1 MPHLQKAK
9 ITNAQKWLT
18 LVAQDRANLE
28 YWMPYLQELQ
38 TLEQAQQYI
47 QKNANLDFYLGEHI
61 FEIWKAS
68 SLVGLVTLHNGRI
81 RDKSVDLGYWLGV
94 DYTGKGIMAEA
105 CQHLIS
111 KTFVDHPIQMIYIRC
126 LEENLPSR
134 ALAVRLGFELKYQE
148 GAIFHFQMSR
158 AQWMQEHY
166 EEEDLFYFLEI
177 LDLGI
182 VI

>member
-9 ITNAQKWLT
+9 PKNAQKWLT

-38 TLEQAQQYI
+38 KLEQAQQYI
-47 QKNANLDFYLGEHI
+47 KKNANLDFYLGEHI
-61 FEIWKAS
+61 FEIWHATN
-68 SLVGLVTLHNGRI
+68 LVGLITLHNGRI

-105 CQHLIS
+105 CRHLIS
-111 KTFVDHPIQMIYIRC
+111 KTFVDHSIQTIYIRC

-134 ALAVRLGFELKYQE
+134 ALAVRLGFELKYQK
-148 GAIFHFQMSR
+148 GAILHFKMQR
-158 AQWMQEHY
+158 TQWMQKYY
-166 EEEDLFYFLEI
+166 EEEDLFYFLEP
-177 LDLGI
+177 LEVDLLI
-182 VI
+182 